1 MALAAVVL
9 SVITHFT
16 TSFEVYD
23 GMSFIDVFTWKVWIE
38 NTWLFVLQVAAIA
51 MIVTAAFTLLYS
63 VGRLFTGK
71 RTAID
76 WLAPLVWLIAAAL
89 FIVSAYMWDDGV
101 SKIGM
106 TGWIVAALS
115 VPAFII
121 GIIPGAKTERKP
133 AASVSGE
140 AK

>member
-1 MALAAVVL
+1 M
-9 SVITHFT
+9 
-16 TSFEVYD
+16 
-23 GMSFIDVFTWKVWIE
+23 
-38 NTWLFVLQVAAIA
+38 
-51 MIVTAAFTLLYS
+51 
-63 VGRLFTGK
+63 
-71 RTAID
+71 
-76 WLAPLVWLIAAAL
+76 WLIAAAL

-121 GIIPGAKTERKP
+121 GIIPGAKTELKP